1 MGTSLRMLSAVGE
14 DHVGHLAVGLTP
26 RRDAVVAALAA
37 AGVRTDV
44 HYPIPDHLQP
54 AFAHEFA
61 HLSLPVTEEAA
72 RQVVTLPCFP
82 ELADVE
88 VEQVCDALRTL

>member
-1 MGTSLRMLSAVGE
+1 MGAYAVPNPQAIFYQQYE
-14 DHVGHLAVGLTP
+14 AT
-26 RRDAVVAALAA
+26 RRDEVVAALAA

-61 HLSLPVTEEAA
+61 NVSLPVTEETAP
-72 RQVVTLPCFP
+72 QLISLPCFP
-82 ELADVE
+82 ELTEAE
-88 VEQVCDALRTL
+88 VEQVCDALRSL